1 MKVVPLKLIGSCIA
15 GNVTINQLQKEVLFK
30 TKGLY
35 MKESNTLQRDILLDT
50 KGECTKELNAL
61 AGNVTIKQGVKES
74 NTLGAMQP
82 PSNFKGTSCSTQK
95 ASTVFCPSLP

>member
-35 MKESNTLQRDILLDT
+35 MKESNNLQRDMLDTKRECTEELNALADNVTIKQAQRDILL
-50 KGECTKELNAL
+50 N
-61 AGNVTIKQGVKES
+61 IK
-74 NTLGAMQP
+74 
-82 PSNFKGTSCSTQK
+82 
-95 ASTVFCPSLP
+95 

>member
-35 MKESNTLQRDILLDT
+35 MKESNNLQRDILLDT
-50 KGECTKELNAL
+50 KRECTEELNAL
-61 AGNVTIKQGVKES
+61 AGNVTIKQAQRDILLNIK
-74 NTLGAMQP
+74 
-82 PSNFKGTSCSTQK
+82 
-95 ASTVFCPSLP
+95 